1 MKNSWKFIN
10 DQWTKADLQEF
21 KDKWASYKSGW
32 YHLNEAL
39 FDLFQKYPKHRKL
52 GEIAAKVIIL
62 GRTYSTG
69 IERHVKNSSKNSA
82 INVIVDY
89 LYENGSFVDR
99 LLGRLI
105 KIKEPLT
112 EKNLGVI
119 IEVHGEVVSL
129 LSKKLRNNNSARSF
143 VSKYMHF
150 HCRAVPIY
158 DQIAKSSIGRRDMYP
173 LSMSRM
179 KFLKQ
184 KFMKPLK
191 ADDEYYKY
199 CLRFFAMCK
208 DLEKY
213 GVGEANV
220 RSIDHYLLSDAFD

>member
-1 MKNSWKFIN
+1 MKNSWNFIN
-10 DQWTKADLQEF
+10 DQWTSPELQEF
-21 KDKWASYKSGW
+21 KDKWASYPSGW

-39 FDLFQKYPKHRKL
+39 FDLFQKYPKHREL
-52 GEIAAKVIIL
+52 GEITAKVIIL

-69 IERHVKNSSKNSA
+69 IERHVKNNSKNGA

-112 EKNLGVI
+112 EENLGVI
-119 IEVHGEVVSL
+119 IEVHEEVVSL

-158 DQIAKSSIGRRDMYP
+158 DQIAKSSIGRKGMYP
-173 LSMSRM
+173 LSMKEM
-179 KFLKQ
+179 KLLKQ
-184 KFMKPLK
+184 KFIKPLK

-199 CLRFFAMCK
+199 CLRFFAMYK

-213 GVGEANV
+213 GVREANV